1 MVNDNDENTRD
12 PKYDFVHTEVRI
24 HDKSGRFPVSS
35 TRERIDEYRKS
46 LQKELTKRNEDES

>member
-1 MVNDNDENTRD
+1 MVNDENTRD

-24 HDKSGRFPVSS
+24 HDNSGRFPVSS

-46 LQKELTKRNEDES
+46 LQKKLTKQNDDES